1 MTRLLHRQTS
11 SGEDPFP
18 SIVVSSSD
26 DPYGS
31 ENHARACAAAWGSEW
46 IDAGARG
53 HLNAQSGL
61 GDWADELKLVEKLQ
75 AR

>member
-1 MTRLLHRQTS
+1 MTCLLHRQTS

-18 SIVVSSSD
+18 SIVVSSGD
-26 DPYGS
+26 DPYGR
-31 ENHARACAAAWGSEW
+31 ENHARACAAAWGSKW

-61 GDWADELKLVEKLQ
+61 GDWADGLKLVEKLQ

>member
-1 MTRLLHRQTS
+1 
-11 SGEDPFP
+11 
-18 SIVVSSSD
+18 
-26 DPYGS
+26 
-31 ENHARACAAAWGSEW
+31 ARACAAAWGSKW

-61 GDWADELKLVEKLQ
+61 GDWADGLKLVEKLQ